1 MKRIRIY
8 DMDGTVV
15 CSLHRYKT
23 TADNK
28 IDLQYWRDNEP
39 LAMQD
44 SLLPLAEQ
52 YKKDLLDENTFVII
66 ATARI
71 LRGPDYLFIDSILG
85 KPDYIISRKDND
97 SRSGGLLK
105 ILGLKKLFGLKQFH
119 KIKDIIFFED
129 NTSYLKAV
137 CDYFNI
143 TGVYIPS
150 KQGH

>member
-1 MKRIRIY
+1 MKKIRIY

-15 CSLHRYKT
+15 CSMHRYRV

-28 IDLQYWRDNEP
+28 IDLAYWRENQN
-39 LAMQD
+39 LAMND
-44 SLLPLAEQ
+44 SLLPMAEQ
-52 YKKDLLDENTFVII
+52 YQKDLKDNDCFVII

-71 LRGPDYLFIDSILG
+71 LNEPDYLFINTILG
-85 KPDYIISRKDND
+85 KPDHIISRKYND

-105 ILGLKKLFGLKQFH
+105 ILGLKKLFSLKQFH
-119 KIKDIIFFED
+119 KIKDIVFFED

-143 TGVYIPS
+143 QGVYIPS